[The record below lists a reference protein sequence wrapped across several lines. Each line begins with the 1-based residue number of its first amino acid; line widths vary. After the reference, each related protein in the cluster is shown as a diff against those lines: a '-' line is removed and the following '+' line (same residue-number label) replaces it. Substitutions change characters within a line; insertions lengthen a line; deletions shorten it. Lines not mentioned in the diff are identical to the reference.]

1 MEGSIE
7 KKENKTEDLKSVSD
21 TLKMLADEREKEME
35 PEKLM
40 VKNAIEKG
48 NTKQIRI
55 HARNM
60 VRMRQEVTNYRQISK
75 RLDSMV
81 DYFDNVPEDS
91 TVLSSIPLIIES
103 IYSELATGNSKKM
116 LKTMDQI
123 KTQYF
128 TTELVAKFKSLSGT
142 ENIPISLSE
151 DEEISS
157 LIQKLTDENNLQ
169 ATVEN
174 EDKEVQKINFFFFEG
189 KKAVPDNFIDMKF
202 WLHEQLHHKLM
213 ERNN

>member
-1 MEGSIE
+1 MEVSIE
-7 KKENKTEDLKSVSD
+7 KKESKTEDLKSMSD
-21 TLKMLADEREKEME
+21 SLKMLADEREKEME
-35 PEKLM
+35 PVKLM

-48 NTKQIRI
+48 DTKQTRI

-81 DYFDNVPEDS
+81 DYFDNVPEKS

-103 IYSELATGNSKKM
+103 IDSALATGNSKKM

-123 KTQYF
+123 ETQFF
-128 TTELVAKFKSLSGT
+128 TTELVAIFKSLSGT
-142 ENIPISLSE
+142 ENIPNSLSE

-157 LIQKLTDENNLQ
+157 LIQKVADEYNSQ

-174 EDKEVQKINFFFFEG
+174 GDKEAQKINEDDVEVKIKTPGCFRLF
-189 KKAVPDNFIDMKF
+189 AC
-202 WLHEQLHHKLM
+202 WSH
-213 ERNN
+213 